1 MIKSFNKKEIS
12 FFEMFSENA
21 KLSYE
26 AAVKLRDFMND
37 LSEPES
43 KYAEIKNI
51 ENRGDEQ
58 IHQIFEQLNKSFI
71 TPLDREDIHLIAKS
85 MDEVTDM
92 IECAASRFLMYN
104 VDVVPEGAKL
114 IAETVVSCTKEVIG
128 LMEAL
133 KGSKKTEEISKW
145 IISINDLEGIGDTAF
160 RQNVTKLFKN
170 GTPALEIV
178 KWKDIYENL
187 EAILDACEDVAHV
200 IEGVVMKHA

>member
-1 MIKSFNKKEIS
+1 MVKHFNKKEIS

-21 KLSYE
+21 KLSHE
-26 AAVKLRDFMND
+26 AALKLRDFMND
-37 LSEPES
+37 LSEPEA
-43 KYAEIKNI
+43 KYNAIKEI

-58 IHQIFEQLNKSFI
+58 IHGIFEQLNKSFI

-85 MDEVTDM
+85 MDEITDM

-104 VDVVPEGAKL
+104 IDSVPAGAKE
-114 IAETVVSCTKEVIG
+114 IANTIVDCTKEVMG

-145 IISINDLEGIGDTAF
+145 IISINDLEGVGDAAF
-160 RQNVTKLFKN
+160 RTNVTKLFHN